1 MFPLGYDVNE
11 AVKGLLSNKK
21 AGVSTERKP
30 THEEKL
36 EDQKI
41 SRLRRQYG
49 SMAQSNGD
57 LNQSL
62 STEFSS
68 VSKVRNKLPGQNEVS
83 VGLIVVVCDLF
94 SLRKGS
100 DCSTLLPSPGVVEEK
115 GVDLLIR

>member
-1 MFPLGYDVNE
+1 MNE

-41 SRLRRQYG
+41 SRLRHEYG
-49 SMAQSNGD
+49 SVSQSNGD

-68 VSKVRNKLPGQNEVS
+68 VSKVSSK
-83 VGLIVVVCDLF
+83 
-94 SLRKGS
+94 
-100 DCSTLLPSPGVVEEK
+100 PS
-115 GVDLLIR
+115 